1 MRYKKF
7 LIIPV
12 SLVLLVFLYVNF
24 INSLAYGVETVRQNS
39 GSAKSTGG
47 EVIGVGQ
54 AISVQVTRA
63 MKPYLFGL
71 VNLPAY
77 AQGIGDLALLHTIF
91 FWSLGIL
98 TILLT
103 GIFVIIERRNINMVK
118 IEAPRVI
125 FKKSSIWMR
134 LAKAVGVG
142 ALFTFVAFL
151 ISGDNSSLALG
162 LLVAYLEF
170 RLF

>member
-7 LIIPV
+7 LLIPV
-12 SLVLLVFLYVNF
+12 GFVLLVFLYVNF
-24 INSLAYGVETVRQNS
+24 INSLAHLSETVRQNADT
-39 GSAKSTGG
+39 AKSVGG
-47 EVIGVGQ
+47 EAIGVGQ
-54 AISVQVTRA
+54 AVSIQVTRA
-63 MKPYLFGL
+63 TKPYLFGL

-77 AQGIGDLALLHTIF
+77 APAIGDLASLHMIF

-103 GIFVIIERRNINMVK
+103 GILVIIERRNMNMVK
-118 IEAPRVI
+118 IEAPRAV
-125 FKKSSIWMR
+125 FKKTSIWMR
-134 LAKAVGVG
+134 VAKAVGVG
-142 ALFTFVAFL
+142 ALFAFVAFL

-170 RLF
+170 RLT